1 MIIINLVPNEN
12 GSYEN
17 IYWNKENAVPDGWVA
32 IPDNISIPNS
42 FPFVKIE
49 FNENNKIISLSEI
62 PLPNDIIKQC
72 KERKKFEFSKRC
84 SKEIK
89 NGIDIVIS
97 DKTKKHFSFM
107 ETDQLN
113 ILSAYYSVN
122 YNKNNNNNYLYHADG
137 EDYRLYSKEDI
148 ETIFIKLNENKN
160 NILLRHKKLCAYI
173 DTLNT
178 KEDIDNVDYDMD
190 IL

>member
-1 MIIINLVPNEN
+1 MKIINLIPNEN

-17 IYWNKENAVPDGWVA
+17 SIWEQDCPVPDGWAV
-32 IPDNISIPNS
+32 IPDNISIPDS

-49 FNENNKIISLSEI
+49 FNENNEIISLSEI
-62 PLPNDIIKQC
+62 PLPDDIIKEY
-72 KERKKFEFSKRC
+72 KNNKKFIFSKRC

-89 NGIDIVIS
+89 NGIDIVLS
-97 DKTKKHFSFM
+97 DQIKKHFSFM

-113 ILSAYYSVN
+113 ILSAYYNVN
-122 YNKNNNNNYLYHADG
+122 YDKNNDNYLYHADG
-137 EDYRLYSKEDI
+137 EDYELYSKEDI
-148 ETIFIKLNENKN
+148 ETIFTKLNENKN
-160 NILLRHKKLCAYI
+160 NILLRYKKLCAYI
-173 DTLNT
+173 DTLNI

>member
-1 MIIINLVPNEN
+1 MKIINLIPNEN

-17 IYWNKENAVPDGWVA
+17 SIWEQYCPVPDGWVA
-32 IPDNISIPNS
+32 IPDNISIPDS

-49 FNENNKIISLSEI
+49 FNENNEIISLSEI
-62 PLPNDIIKQC
+62 PLPDDIIKEY
-72 KERKKFEFSKRC
+72 KNKKKSIFSKRC

-89 NGIDIVIS
+89 NGIDIVLS
-97 DKTKKHFSFM
+97 DQIKKHFSFM

-113 ILSAYYSVN
+113 ILSAYYNVN
-122 YNKNNNNNYLYHADG
+122 YDKNNDNYLYHADG
-137 EDYRLYSKEDI
+137 EDYELYSKEDI
-148 ETIFIKLNENKN
+148 ETIFTKLNENKN
-160 NILLRHKKLCAYI
+160 NILLRYKKLCAYI